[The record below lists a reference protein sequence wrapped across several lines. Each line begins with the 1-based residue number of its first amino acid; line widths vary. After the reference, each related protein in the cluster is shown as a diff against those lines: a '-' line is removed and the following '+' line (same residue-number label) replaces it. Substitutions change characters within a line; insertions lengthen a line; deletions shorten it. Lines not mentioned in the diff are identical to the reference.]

1 MKRLTVLFFYCMVL
15 VMGVSL
21 AACTSGRGEDT
32 AVAQTDEIILS
43 GTPTAYPTPYPEM
56 PVPDD
61 CSVTRSPEPRFV
73 PPEPYAEWPSA
84 GSFWYGS
91 NALWTG
97 LRTGG
102 IWESLPKSDAGYV
115 NKIALW
121 AEGYSQTMEPQP
133 AITLSARQ
141 LDGLAEVAPHAH
153 GNNAYHPDYG
163 QFMMTGIEL
172 PTLGC
177 WEITIEYKEASLSFV
192 VWLRP

>member
-1 MKRLTVLFFYCMVL
+1 MKQFRELSIFTVIFLAIGL
-15 VMGVSL
+15 MG
-21 AACTSGRGEDT
+21 CTTGGRGET
-32 AVAQTDEIILS
+32 AVAQTDEIILT

-56 PVPDD
+56 PVPDS
-61 CSVTRSPEPRFV
+61 CPVTRPPEPRFV

-84 GSFWYGS
+84 GTFWYGS

-97 LRTGG
+97 LRSGG

-141 LDGLAEVAPHAH
+141 LDGNSVVEPHVH
-153 GNNAYHPDYG
+153 GTNAYHPDYG
-163 QFMMTGIEL
+163 QFMMTGIKL

-177 WEITIEYKEASLSFV
+177 WEIMLEYKEAALSFV